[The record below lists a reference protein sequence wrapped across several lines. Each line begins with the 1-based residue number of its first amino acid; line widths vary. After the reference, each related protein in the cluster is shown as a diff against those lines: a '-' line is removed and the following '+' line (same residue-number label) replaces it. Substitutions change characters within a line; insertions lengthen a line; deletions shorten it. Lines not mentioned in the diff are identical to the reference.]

1 VESDSFN
8 VIKPLLILIII
19 SIVLAHSSLILLG
32 YRKKSLVNIV
42 IVITII
48 FSSIISL
55 MLIGLIIW
63 EWEVEDLFFRVL
75 GVFAIF
81 VALGTIVNPILNKLS
96 SFNEKK
102 DDSV

>member
-1 VESDSFN
+1 
-8 VIKPLLILIII
+8 
-19 SIVLAHSSLILLG
+19 
-32 YRKKSLVNIV
+32 
-42 IVITII
+42 
-48 FSSIISL
+48 